1 MTEAWYLYIIECK
14 TGEFY
19 TGIAQDVVERV
30 AEHNKGSACRYT
42 KFRGPVRL
50 VYSEVCVDYSA
61 ARKREKQ
68 VKDFSRSKKLS
79 LMRDFSPQKAGFEVQ
94 IL

>member
-1 MTEAWYLYIIECK
+1 MAEAWYLYIIECK

-30 AEHNKGSACRYT
+30 AEHNKGRACRYT
-42 KFRGPVRL
+42 KFRRPVRL
-50 VYSEVCVDYSA
+50 IYSEVCSDYST

-68 VKDFSRSKKLS
+68 VKDFSRSKKLG
-79 LMRDFSPQKAGFEVQ
+79 LIRDFSP
-94 IL
+94 

>member
-1 MTEAWYLYIIECK
+1 MAEAWYLYIIECK

-30 AEHNKGSACRYT
+30 VEHNKGRACRYT
-42 KFRGPVRL
+42 KFSRPVHL
-50 VYSEVCVDYSA
+50 IYSELCSGYST

-68 VKDFSRSKKLS
+68 VKDFSRSKKLG
-79 LMRDFSPQKAGFEVQ
+79 LIRDFSP
-94 IL
+94 